1 MAEFDLI
8 RHPRHPSI
16 LRTSHPF
23 YPYGVSRQ
31 LPGSGAWSLSGKGI
45 GGLDSK
51 GLLLFSQNNAEL
63 PISGRWFDL
72 LFRFLEP
79 DNILKGK
86 GCYVQFRKPN
96 TKPDPNLLS
105 SVVELVD
112 ENGKYEAYHQ
122 YPIDEIKN
130 SSLSHINIDSIKT
143 GVSSDTTGSPKNPP
157 ANLKKSS

>member
-1 MAEFDLI
+1 MVFPDSFQGQGLG
-8 RHPRHPSI
+8 RY
-16 LRTSHPF
+16 L
-23 YPYGVSRQ
+23 
-31 LPGSGAWSLSGKGI
+31 GKGLAPWI
-45 GGLDSK
+45 QKDFYCLVRITQSFQYLDVGSM
-51 GLLLFSQNNAEL
+51 
-63 PISGRWFDL
+63 L

-112 ENGKYEAYHQ
+112 ENGKYEVYHQ